1 MKIRTTHN
9 SIRYRLRKS
18 ELEALKSTR
27 QVIESISFPNGV
39 ELRSAL
45 LVSDGV
51 DNCQVSFDDG
61 TISITLSTG
70 LASQWINT
78 NQVSIEHAIALAD
91 GDQLHILIEKD
102 FPCLDRPNEDKS
114 DTFWELADKP
124 ADSC

>member
-18 ELEALKSTR
+18 EIDALINEG
-27 QVIESISFPNGV
+27 VITESISFPSGH
-39 ELRSAL
+39 ELKSAL
-45 LVSDGV
+45 QISDV
-51 DNCQVSFDDG
+51 IMNCEAGFDG
-61 TISITLSTG
+61 NAITISLPTAM
-70 LASQWINT
+70 ASQWMNT
-78 NQVSIEHAIALAD
+78 SQVGIEEHLALPNGAK
-91 GDQLHILIEKD
+91 LHILIEKD